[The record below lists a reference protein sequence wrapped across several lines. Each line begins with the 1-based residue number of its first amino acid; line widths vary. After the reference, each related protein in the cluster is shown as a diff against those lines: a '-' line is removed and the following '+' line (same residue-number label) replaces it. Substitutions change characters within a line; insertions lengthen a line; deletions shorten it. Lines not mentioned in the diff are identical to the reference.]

1 MKPYRPPSH
10 RPAFAV
16 AALAMTV
23 LTIALSVAVPA
34 TLSPAARTLAAGV
47 AQAAAPIDVVI
58 SPARL
63 DIVAVREA
71 KVAAEA
77 SHDVAAKRDNPG

>member
-1 MKPYRPPSH
+1 MKRYLPPSH

-34 TLSPAARTLAAGV
+34 ALSPAARTLPAGAAR
-47 AQAAAPIDVVI
+47 AAAPIDVLI

-71 KVAAEA
+71 NVAAEVG
-77 SHDVAAKRDNPG
+77 HDVPAKRGHPG